1 VESSSAPLKDEQPG
15 CCANKSCIFRDT
27 VGTVPSPSILLLRGA
42 INGLII
48 EQYEVE
54 VNKPG
59 QLYAWLPTNKLN

>member
-1 VESSSAPLKDEQPG
+1 MNNLVVVPINPAFL
-15 CCANKSCIFRDT
+15 
-27 VGTVPSPSILLLRGA
+27 GTVPPPSILLPRGA

-59 QLYAWLPTNKLN
+59 QLYALLPTNKLN